1 MNLFE
6 KINKDKIEATKLYMK
21 GETANIKEQAK
32 IKKSVLTMVIAKAN
46 DIAKTKKLEQPTD
59 EMITDAIKKEM
70 KQLEQT
76 KESCEKYDNQV
87 MLKETM
93 LKESILKEYL
103 PKQLSKEELTIEITK
118 ILSEIDTSNKGLV
131 MKTIMPKF
139 KNKAD
144 GKLINSVIT
153 EILNN
158 K

>member
-1 MNLFE
+1 MHLFE
-6 KINKDKIEATKLYMK
+6 KINRDKIEATKIYMK
-21 GETANIKEQAK
+21 GKTADIKEQAK

-46 DIAKTKKLEQPTD
+46 DIAKTKKLEHPTD
-59 EMITDAIKKEM
+59 EMIMDAIKKEM

-76 KESCEKYDNQV
+76 KESCEKYDNEV
-87 MLKETM
+87 MLKETI

-103 PKQLSKEELTIEITK
+103 PKQLSKEELTIEIK
-118 ILSEIDTSNKGLV
+118 KLLSEIDTSNKGLV

-144 GKLINSVIT
+144 GKLVNTVIN